1 MAGFLDPQL
10 DQSRAI
16 NLAFFFTVLE
26 LFDYKF
32 AVDPNAINQLF
43 REDFKLYMINCKLK
57 HLGGCPMISESSSPE
72 SRIFSSLYLL
82 LSGSVFSDLDD

>member
-32 AVDPNAINQLF
+32 AVDPNTIN
-43 REDFKLYMINCKLK
+43 
-57 HLGGCPMISESSSPE
+57 
-72 SRIFSSLYLL
+72 
-82 LSGSVFSDLDD
+82 